1 MLGIIVTGHGHFATG
16 LTSSLDLIAGPQKEY
31 VAVDFEQSDSTDD
44 LEKKLRTAFE
54 TLKDSNGIIV
64 FADLPGGSPFKTA
77 AIIAREYQNVHVL
90 GGTNLPMLCEISMAR
105 TMIEDVDSLVGMA
118 LNTGK
123 DQVVEFT
130 LKVEAAPDPDAGEG
144 I

>member
-31 VAVDFEQSDSTDD
+31 VAVDFEQSDSTDE

-64 FADLPGGSPFKTA
+64 FSDLPGGSPFKTA
-77 AIIAREYQNVHVL
+77 ATVALEYQNVHVL
-90 GGTNLPMLCEISMAR
+90 GGTNLPMLCEIAMAR
-105 TMIEDVDSLVGMA
+105 TMIEDVDSLVSMA

-130 LKVEAAPDPDAGEG
+130 LKVQSAPDPDAGEG

>member
-1 MLGIIVTGHGHFATG
+1 
-16 LTSSLDLIAGPQKEY
+16 
-31 VAVDFEQSDSTDD
+31 
-44 LEKKLRTAFE
+44 
-54 TLKDSNGIIV
+54 
-64 FADLPGGSPFKTA
+64 
-77 AIIAREYQNVHVL
+77 
-90 GGTNLPMLCEISMAR
+90 MLCEISMAR